1 MSSFHLKLYYMMA
14 DKNTN
19 AGQSLTSNQQ
29 QSSGMAVVQPSK
41 VKKQKA
47 PPQSMVNISQ
57 MPLPKKLLVLTN
69 QQEIKEQRQLEA
81 KRLNVS
87 LMSRKKK
94 NLQVLNMTV
103 HSLRKLSNTF
113 LISIEFPMMILK

>member
-29 QSSGMAVVQPSK
+29 QSSGMAAVQPSK
-41 VKKQKA
+41 DKKQKA

-94 NLQVLNMTV
+94 KALEQCDVGFEEG
-103 HSLRKLSNTF
+103 SQ
-113 LISIEFPMMILK
+113 

>member
-29 QSSGMAVVQPSK
+29 QSSGMAVVQLTK
-41 VKKQKA
+41 DKKQKA
-47 PPQSMVNISQ
+47 PPQSMINISQ

-69 QQEIKEQRQLEA
+69 QQEIKE
-81 KRLNVS
+81 
-87 LMSRKKK
+87 
-94 NLQVLNMTV
+94 
-103 HSLRKLSNTF
+103 
-113 LISIEFPMMILK
+113 